1 MPTLE
6 AMSPPETGERCEH
19 FASVD
24 DPAPATKGCDECT
37 ALGEKWVALRVCL
50 SCGHVG
56 CCEDSPHAHA
66 LAHFAATAHPIIRP
80 LRRTE
85 RWTWCY
91 VHHRYYAA
99 LPGAGGISG
108 DDASRVARWVGRWLG
123 RRGR

>member
-1 MPTLE
+1 MTSTRDPD
-6 AMSPPETGERCEH
+6 ERCEH
-19 FASVD
+19 FASVG
-24 DPAPATKGCDECT
+24 DPPPTTKGCAECM
-37 ALGEKWVALRVCL
+37 ALGEKWIALRVCL
-50 SCGHVG
+50 TCGHVG

-99 LPGAGGISG
+99 LAPAETAG
-108 DDASRVARWVGRWLG
+108 DDDTSRVAGWLKRWVGG
-123 RRGR
+123 RER

>member
-1 MPTLE
+1 VTSTRDPH
-6 AMSPPETGERCEH
+6 ERCEH
-19 FASVD
+19 FASVG
-24 DPAPATKGCDECT
+24 DPPPTTKGCAECT
-37 ALGEKWVALRVCL
+37 ALGEKWIALRVCL
-50 SCGHVG
+50 TCGHVG

-99 LPGAGGISG
+99 VASAEAAVA
-108 DDASRVARWVGRWLG
+108 DDTSRVARWLKRWVDK
-123 RRGR
+123 RET